1 MKSLSYALS
10 YTHLLRAL
18 TCVAIF
24 LSLTHTRAA
33 SQSSADTLFHAGA
46 LAYQSGEYNAAASAF
61 RDSAR
66 TQPTS
71 GAFQNLGLAEWQRG
85 QPGLAIL
92 AWEQSLW
99 LDSFNKSS
107 HENLRFARKAAQV
120 ETPELAWY
128 EVVSTWLPMNWWVWI
143 GVCSFWIA
151 IAATFLPGIFRAK
164 KRGWHQAIAA
174 LSLTLL
180 LLSIPAFFGVQSRSR
195 LGFVLQ
201 KDTPL
206 QLTPTA
212 EGQVVTRL
220 AAGDPVRLDRSHGP
234 FCLVKTGH
242 ASGWVKREQLGFISQ
257 KL

>member
-1 MKSLSYALS
+1 M
-10 YTHLLRAL
+10 LLPAGL
-18 TCVAIF
+18 A
-24 LSLTHTRAA
+24 HAA
-33 SQSSADTLFHAGA
+33 SPSSADALFHAGA
-46 LAYQSGEYNAAASAF
+46 LAYTSGEYNASASAF

-66 TQPTS
+66 TQPAS
-71 GAFQNLGLAEWQRG
+71 GTLENLGLAEWQRG

-120 ETPELAWY
+120 ETPQLVWY
-128 EVVSTWLPMNWWVWI
+128 EGISTWLPMNWWAWI
-143 GVCSFWIA
+143 SVCTFWVA
-151 IAATFLPGIFRAK
+151 LAAVFLPGIVRAK

-174 LSLTLL
+174 LSLTLF
-180 LLSIPAFFGVQSRSR
+180 LLSIPAAFGIQSRSR

-220 AAGDPVRLDRSHGP
+220 AAGDPVRLQRSHGA
-234 FCLVKTGH
+234 FCLVKTSH
-242 ASGWVKREQLGFISQ
+242 TSGWVNRDQLGFISQ

>member
-1 MKSLSYALS
+1 VSLANKLKLAIGFILVLLSPLSIRAEQHVSPQAL
-10 YTHLLRAL
+10 
-18 TCVAIF
+18 F
-24 LSLTHTRAA
+24 
-33 SQSSADTLFHAGA
+33 QAGT
-46 LAYQSGEYNAAASAF
+46 LAYTTTEYNAAASAF
-61 RDSAR
+61 RDSAQA
-66 TQPTS
+66 QPAS
-71 GAFQNLGLAEWQRG
+71 GTFQNLGLAEWQRG

-107 HENLRFARKAAQV
+107 HQNLRFARKAAQV
-120 ETPELAWY
+120 ETPELTWY
-128 EVVSTWLPMNWWVWI
+128 EVISTWLPMNWWAWV

-151 IAATFLPGIFRAK
+151 VAAAFLPGILRVRR
-164 KRGWHQAIAA
+164 RGWHQAVAA

-180 LLSIPAFFGVQSRSR
+180 LLSIPAAFGVQRHSR

-212 EGQVVTRL
+212 EGQIVTRL
-220 AAGDPVRLDRSHGP
+220 AAGDPVRLQRSWGP
-234 FCLVKTGH
+234 FCLVKTSH
-242 ASGWVKREQLGFISQ
+242 TSGWVNRAQLGFISQ